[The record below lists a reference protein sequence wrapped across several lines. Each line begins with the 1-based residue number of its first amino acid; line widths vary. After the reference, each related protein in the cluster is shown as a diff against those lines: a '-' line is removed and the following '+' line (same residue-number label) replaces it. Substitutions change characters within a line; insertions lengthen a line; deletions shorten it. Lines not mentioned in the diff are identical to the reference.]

1 MARSQIRDN
10 FVRDG
15 YCFPISYRV
24 IKFELPTLAERER
37 ERERERKWGRQRE
50 TERVECETE
59 RRKKM
64 WDIERV
70 AV

>member
-37 ERERERKWGRQRE
+37 EREEVGQ
-50 TERVECETE
+50 TERDRESG
-59 RRKKM
+59 M
-64 WDIERV
+64 
-70 AV
+70 

>member
-37 ERERERKWGRQRE
+37 EREREEVGQ
-50 TERVECETE
+50 TERDRESG
-59 RRKKM
+59 M
-64 WDIERV
+64 
-70 AV
+70 

>member
-37 ERERERKWGRQRE
+37 EEVGQ
-50 TERVECETE
+50 TERDRESG
-59 RRKKM
+59 M
-64 WDIERV
+64 
-70 AV
+70 

>member
-37 ERERERKWGRQRE
+37 ERERKWGRQRE

>member
-24 IKFELPTLAERER
+24 IKFELPTLAERE
-37 ERERERKWGRQRE
+37 EVGQ

>member
-37 ERERERKWGRQRE
+37 GSGADRERQRE
-50 TERVECETE
+50 WNVKQSDE
-59 RRKKM
+59 RRCGTL
-64 WDIERV
+64 RG
-70 AV
+70 